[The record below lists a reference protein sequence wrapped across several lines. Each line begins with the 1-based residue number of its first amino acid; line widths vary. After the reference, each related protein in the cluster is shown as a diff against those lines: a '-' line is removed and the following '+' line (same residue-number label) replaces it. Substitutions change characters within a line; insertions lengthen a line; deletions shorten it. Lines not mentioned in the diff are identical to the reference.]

1 MALTWYRH
9 FQRNGGLNQILRR
22 KTSRF
27 LLSDYILNFLFTSF
41 HHLFALKDLYCFI
54 FAMCT
59 GVCEPVYSP
68 VCLQR
73 PNQYQCPGP
82 RKFEC
87 PAFKRNG
94 NYIYLRFLFHMHACD
109 AVIVTTGTF

>member
-1 MALTWYRH
+1 MSCNYYTPTYNYYY
-9 FQRNGGLNQILRR
+9 FFIF
-22 KTSRF
+22 SV
-27 LLSDYILNFLFTSF
+27 LSDYILNFLFTSF